1 MEAWNPSRLP
11 GSRSTAKNRRNDSS
25 SRNFSAVS
33 RGTFSHLTT
42 VHLVK
47 ISCGFPCKKSRP
59 PRSNCDAP
67 GGIPMENRLR
77 SIAVRS
83 REFFSARC
91 RLVLM
96 GCIAAGVFLLFLSLS
111 KQGVAPVHP
120 PAVTFPPD
128 RGSQTREILPPA
140 SVPSMGGETKE
151 LNALLMSHLPSEAY
165 KVGPRDSAGMLQEHR
180 IAYSAE
186 LSVAT
191 KEFAH
196 SRSSLEEILDRHHG
210 YVAKLRMVGQPAG
223 SVLSA
228 TLRVPSSEYRS
239 ALAELKA
246 VGLVEHEEEAADE
259 ITQQHSELEARLVN
273 AQNEEQRIQKL
284 LQNRPDKSYDSASLA
299 RQVALLRSEIERIE
313 TERSASGSRVSFAN
327 VFFSLREERTS
338 PAETIGAKLRNA
350 AVGGLSDALES
361 VSTILL
367 FLASRGPLLAF
378 CAARLYFQARFFW
391 RRRSPLAFSE
401 AEVPKNP

>member
-1 MEAWNPSRLP
+1 
-11 GSRSTAKNRRNDSS
+11 
-25 SRNFSAVS
+25 
-33 RGTFSHLTT
+33 
-42 VHLVK
+42 
-47 ISCGFPCKKSRP
+47 
-59 PRSNCDAP
+59 
-67 GGIPMENRLR
+67 MENYLK
-77 SIAVRS
+77 SIVVRFRAIS
-83 REFFSARC
+83 PAQR
-91 RLVLM
+91 RLVFA
-96 GCIAAGVFLLFLSLS
+96 GCLLAVVFLLFFTAANRAVRPGQHTSPLSPNGGSLTG
-111 KQGVAPVHP
+111 QVLPPDGVRSTGGDAKEVGALAPLRMLNERYSAAPV
-120 PAVTFPPD
+120 
-128 RGSQTREILPPA
+128 
-140 SVPSMGGETKE
+140 
-151 LNALLMSHLPSEAY
+151 
-165 KVGPRDSAGMLQEHR
+165 DSANAFRETR

-186 LSVAT
+186 LSVVT
-191 KEFAH
+191 REFAH
-196 SRSSLEEILDRHHG
+196 SRSSLEEILDRHRG
-210 YVAKLRMVGQPAG
+210 YVAKLRMVGQPSG

-239 ALAELKA
+239 ALSELKA

-273 AQNEEQRIQKL
+273 AQNEEQRLQKL
-284 LQNRPDKSYDSASLA
+284 LQNRPDKSYDSASLS

-350 AVGGLSDALES
+350 AVGGLSDAFES

-367 FLASRGPLLAF
+367 FFASRGPLLAF
-378 CAARLYFQARFFW
+378 WSALLYFPARFFW